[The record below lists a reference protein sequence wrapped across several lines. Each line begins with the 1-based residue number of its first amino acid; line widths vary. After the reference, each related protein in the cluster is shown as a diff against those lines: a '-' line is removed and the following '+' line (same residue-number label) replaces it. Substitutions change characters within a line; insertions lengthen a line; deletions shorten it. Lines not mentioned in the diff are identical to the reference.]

1 MRILSIDVGTRNM
14 GWAVWDGRI
23 VDFGVVDFQDAAY
36 FERRCALPPKDIAKI
51 CKGKDYPKMVWLLR
65 ATGFFENADVIL
77 VERQMQSKMKM
88 LACAIPCFSFDT
100 TVMIS
105 PQCVRRHFKTLMRQH
120 RLNKK
125 AHVAHAQ
132 GHIDTRMLPQFLKH
146 KKKDDI
152 SDAIMQALYYVSSS
166 LSLSSLSSVSPAS
179 YPSQALSTEMSEC
192 SDSAPESAACASNAA
207 LTSAA
212 SGCT

>member
-23 VDFGVVDFQDAAY
+23 VDFGVADFQDAAY
-36 FERRCALPPKDIAKI
+36 FGRRCALPPKDIAKI

-65 ATGFFENADVIL
+65 ETGFFENADVIL

-88 LACAIPCFSFDT
+88 LACAIRCFSFDK

-105 PQCVRRHFKTLMRQH
+105 PQCVRRHFKTLMRKH

-132 GHIDTRMLPQFLKH
+132 RHIDTRMLPQFLKH

-166 LSLSSLSSVSPAS
+166 LSDSASGSYTSLSFPTDMSESVSAS
-179 YPSQALSTEMSEC
+179 VDAS
-192 SDSAPESAACASNAA
+192 ASNAA